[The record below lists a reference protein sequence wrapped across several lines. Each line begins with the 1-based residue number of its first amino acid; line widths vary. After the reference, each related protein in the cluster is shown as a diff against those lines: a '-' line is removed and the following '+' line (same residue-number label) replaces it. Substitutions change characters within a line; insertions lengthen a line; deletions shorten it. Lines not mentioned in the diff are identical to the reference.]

1 MAKELDG
8 MLVLLQLIEPKPR
21 RVRETGLHACPAKG
35 AARPFSDVLVNKT

>member
-21 RVRETGLHACPAKG
+21 RVRETGLHVSCEGGSQA
-35 AARPFSDVLVNKT
+35 LL